1 MNRTRTLLV
10 IGVFMLSLAV
20 LAALEFRVQETAPG
34 EGQMV
39 TGSLSKDMS
48 ALPGLPASTESSGV
62 LVPLDNGTLRGSSG
76 SALDMANPSSNATA
90 VSEKAP
96 AVPSLSAV
104 PEDPDSLSAPTE
116 QQDTAV
122 MEKAEKAQEKSPASE
137 RQVQVKESSGR
148 ESQPAP
154 TKEKPRKEASKEAV
168 AAPEKKGG
176 LVLTTK
182 APTKLVAGQTAITAT
197 RLEIGKDIVFRATG
211 AGPITRVK
219 TLLLKNPDRYVVDL
233 QGNWGIQI
241 PRLPADLWIKDIRV
255 GHHEDATRLVFELN
269 RTPKSATA
277 AKVNNSTVEV
287 RIK

>member
-20 LAALEFRVQETAPG
+20 LAALEFRVQETVPG

-48 ALPGLPASTESSGV
+48 ALPSLPGSTESNGV

-76 SALDMANPSSNATA
+76 SALDMANPSSNSTT

-96 AVPSLSAV
+96 VAPAPSLSAV
-104 PEDPDSLSAPTE
+104 PEDPDSLSVPLEQKQAPAVAEKTE
-116 QQDTAV
+116 KTQ
-122 MEKAEKAQEKSPASE
+122 EKAPSE
-137 RQVQVKESSGR
+137 RQVKETPSQPQPVKETPKESSR
-148 ESQPAP
+148 E
-154 TKEKPRKEASKEAV
+154 TAS
-168 AAPEKKGG
+168 APERKGG

-182 APTKLVAGQTAITAT
+182 APTKLAAGQTAITST
-197 RLEIGKDIVFRATG
+197 RLEIGKDVVFRATG
-211 AGPITRVK
+211 AGPIPRIK

-233 QGNWGIQI
+233 QGNWGIQT
-241 PRLPADLWIKDIRV
+241 PRLPADLWIKEIRV

-277 AKVNNSTVEV
+277 AKVNGSTVEV

>member
-39 TGSLSKDMS
+39 TGSLSRDMS

-104 PEDPDSLSAPTE
+104 PEDPDSLSAPAE
-116 QQDTAV
+116 PQVPAV
-122 MEKAEKAQEKSPASE
+122 LEKAEKAQEKSPTGE
-137 RQVQVKESSGR
+137 RQVQVKETSAR

-154 TKEKPRKEASKEAV
+154 AKETPRKEAV
-168 AAPEKKGG
+168 ATPEKKGG

-211 AGPITRVK
+211 AGPIHRVK